1 MVENVRDKYKV
12 SKIGQWAS
20 CEISKVFVRSVHD
33 VRLLVPC
40 WYQFD
45 SHWRLLGKQFRQLC
59 VANGIAAPAFM
70 RVVGPFEESARRQFE
85 SLGMSM
91 PVVVKPAMGAG
102 SNYVK
107 KACRA
112 ALVSSYSFCSEDLI
126 CLLAASAAGFRTAGN
141 DQADIY

>member
-12 SKIGQWAS
+12 CKIGQWAS

-33 VRLLVPC
+33 VGLLVRC

-45 SHWRLLGKQFRQLC
+45 AHWRLLGTQFRQLC

-107 KACRA
+107 KAWHLSRRTYF
-112 ALVSSYSFCSEDLI
+112 SSEDLI
-126 CLLAASAAGFRTAGN
+126 RLLTLSWRCGLLDCGK
-141 DQADIY
+141 